1 MKQNLLKTML
11 VSTALVA
18 GTMGVWAENGNGIIT
33 TLPVTED
40 FENGTGI
47 FKGGESF
54 DHTAALGKILRVYNN
69 GDCSKAV
76 ATFDTDTQVG
86 GNQAYEIKSNEQ
98 VTISYTAFHGWLVK
112 GKVAKFS
119 VSNSAGVELVSYSY
133 DYNTCNITDVS
144 VGGISV
150 PNFKVF
156 KCQST
161 RTNDLNKG
169 ADGLDKNTYN
179 KNTEYNPQ
187 VTMVISGNGI
197 VSVSFVKTKGKD
209 AFNEEFSAK
218 LGDNV
223 AKDLASITIENS
235 ASSNTNAGRAYAIDN
250 MSITSKISADVPAN
264 YVIKK
269 VCGSVVLGEES
280 FTGIEGK
287 NPTISENN
295 IFVDGKKY
303 IYVSN
308 DSEEKGT
315 IVEGSVYTLT
325 YREAETYNYSV
336 TGKVDDVVIKEFATG
351 QNFEGETVSSP
362 YLRYVEKDG
371 VWYEAA
377 RGTSAYYKASTELDS
392 DNQELVIAYKKADVN
407 NVAYFKEAEEIE
419 GLTVSTSQNADVR
432 CSNAAGAYNSSETPV
447 VVTTLPAGTYQL
459 TVGLWGGKQDQ
470 SQNFKLNDGGEEPW
484 TIPFTGSFQ
493 DVSKELVL
501 KAETEISIPKSDA
514 ANGRCLDYVLIQ
526 KTAEPVSVS
535 AIKFATYV
543 PTCNVVAPAEA
554 KVYTAKVNEAKS
566 AVVLTEVP
574 AGSVIAKGTPV
585 LVGAEAG
592 SYNFAASAEEAT
604 TIADNDL
611 KAAAADTKGDG
622 ATVYALVEQDG
633 KAVFAPLKEGVAV
646 SLGHAYLELPA
657 ASATRFYSIQ
667 FGGETTGINEVN
679 AAAKADGAYYTLQ
692 GVKTGKAAKGIYI
705 HNGKKV
711 VIK

>member
-18 GTMGVWAENGNGIIT
+18 GTMGVWAEDGIIT
-33 TLPVTED
+33 SLPVTED

-47 FKGGESF
+47 FKGGENF
-54 DHTAALGKILRVYNN
+54 DHTAALGKILRVYNV
-69 GDCSKAV
+69 GDYSKAV
-76 ATFDTDTQVG
+76 ATFDTDSKAD
-86 GNQAYEIKSNEQ
+86 GNQAYEIKNNEQ
-98 VTISYTAFHGWLVK
+98 VTISYTAFHGWLSK

-235 ASSNTNAGRAYAIDN
+235 GSANTNAGRAYAIDN

-280 FTGIEGK
+280 FIGIEGN
-287 NPTISENN
+287 NPTISEDN

-303 IYVSN
+303 IYENN

-315 IVEGSVYTLT
+315 IKEGSVYTLT
-325 YREAETYNYSV
+325 YREAATYNYSV
-336 TGKVDDVVIKEFATG
+336 TGKVDDVVIKEFAKG

-377 RGTSAYYKASTELDS
+377 RSAAAYYKASAVLNA
-392 DNQELVIAYKKADVN
+392 DNQELVVAYKKADIN

-419 GLTVSTSQNADVR
+419 GLTVSTNQNADVR

-459 TVGLWGGKQDQ
+459 TVGLWGGKDT
-470 SQNFKLNDGGEEPW
+470 QNFKLNDGGEEPW

-535 AIKFATYV
+535 AVKFATYV
-543 PTCNVVAPAEA
+543 PTFNVVVPADA

-592 SYNFAASAEEAT
+592 SYTFAASADEA
-604 TIADNDL
+604 APVENNDL
-611 KAAAADTKGDG
+611 KAATADTKGDG
-622 ATVYALVEQDG
+622 ATIYALVEQDG
-633 KAVFAPLKEGVAV
+633 KAVFAPLKKGVAV

-692 GVKTGKAAKGIYI
+692 GVKTSKAAKGIYI